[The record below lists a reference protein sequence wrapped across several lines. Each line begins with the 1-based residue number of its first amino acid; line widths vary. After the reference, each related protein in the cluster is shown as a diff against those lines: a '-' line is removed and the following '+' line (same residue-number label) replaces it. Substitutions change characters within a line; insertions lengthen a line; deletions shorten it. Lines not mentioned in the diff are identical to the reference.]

1 MDSAVMP
8 TYGRADLAF
17 ERGEGPYLVATD
29 GRRFLDFAAG
39 IAVNVLGHG
48 HPHLVRALTQQAQG
62 LWHISNL
69 YRIPEQE
76 RLARRLA
83 EASFADRV
91 FFCNSGAEANECAI
105 KIARKYHDATGH
117 PERYRII
124 TATGA
129 FHGRTLAT
137 LAAGGNPEKLA
148 GFGPVVDGFDQVPL
162 GNFNMLRAAITSE
175 TAAILVEPIQG
186 DGGINPAGADYLRQL
201 RQTADE
207 FGLLLIF
214 DEVQS
219 GMGRIGTLFAHER
232 AGIAPDIAT
241 LAKGLG
247 NGFPVG
253 ACLATE
259 AASIGMTA
267 GSHASTFGGNPLA
280 MAVANAVLDV
290 LLADGFL
297 DHVDAVAAEL
307 YDGLQY
313 LVLRHPKVLAEA
325 RGQGLMLGLKCR
337 LPNAAVVDAARA
349 QRLLTVP
356 AADNVV
362 RLLPPL
368 VIETE
373 HVAEAVEALDRACTA
388 LAA

>member
-1 MDSAVMP
+1 MSQLESAVMP

-17 ERGEGPYLVATD
+17 EAGEGPYLVAGD

-39 IAVNVLGHG
+39 IAVNILGHR
-48 HPHLVRALTQQAQG
+48 HPHVVRALIAQADG
-62 LWHISNL
+62 LWHVSNL

-76 RLARRLA
+76 RLARRLV

-105 KIARKYHDATGH
+105 KLARKYHDATGH

-124 TATGA
+124 TQTGA

-162 GNFNMLRAAITSE
+162 GNFNMLRQAIGAE

-186 DGGINPAGADYLRQL
+186 DGGVNPAGAGYLQEL
-201 RQTADE
+201 RRTADE

-219 GMGRIGTLFAHER
+219 GMGRTGKFFAHEW

-241 LAKGLG
+241 VAKGLG
-247 NGFPVG
+247 
-253 ACLATE
+253 LE
-259 AASIGMTA
+259 
-267 GSHASTFGGNPLA
+267 
-280 MAVANAVLDV
+280 
-290 LLADGFL
+290 DGFL
-297 DHVDAVAAEL
+297 ARVDAVAADL
-307 YDGLQY
+307 QDGLRY

-337 LPNAAVVDAARA
+337 LSNATVVDAARA
-349 QRLLTVP
+349 EGLLTVP

-368 VIETE
+368 VIESA
-373 HVAEAVEALDRACTA
+373 HVAEAIAALDRACA
-388 LAA
+388 RLAA